1 MRIHRPKLKMP
12 HPLAICA
19 FAMIWPLCA
28 MMLTFAATREDNPNQ
43 ASPLQ
48 TAEIQADKLWKTV
61 SMVPERIR
69 ERLQSSAS

>member
-12 HPLAICA
+12 NPLAIFA

-28 MMLTFAATREDNPNQ
+28 MMLTVAATRDDHPNR

-48 TAEIQADKLWKTV
+48 IAETQADKLWKTV
-61 SMVPERIR
+61 SLVPERIR